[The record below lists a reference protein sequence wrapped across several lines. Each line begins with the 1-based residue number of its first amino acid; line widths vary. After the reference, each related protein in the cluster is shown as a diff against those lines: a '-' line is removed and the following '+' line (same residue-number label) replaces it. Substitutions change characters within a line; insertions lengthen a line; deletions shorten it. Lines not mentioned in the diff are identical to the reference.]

1 MKNLIYFVGDFSV
14 FRSYFRNKFPT
25 HDRITGQTSQ
35 LPLNNTSLTYSAML
49 SNHILKRKVKAMT
62 SLRKTCFNIFDIF
75 LKGIFI

>member
-1 MKNLIYFVGDFSV
+1 MKNLVYFVGNFSV

-49 SNHILKRKVKAMT
+49 RSKHILKRKVKAKT
-62 SLRKTCFNIFDIF
+62 S
-75 LKGIFI
+75 